1 MELKAIRPLE
11 PDIHPTA
18 IIDPT
23 AILHHNVKI
32 GPYAVIGPGCEIGEG
47 SILYSSFMES
57 SVPVGM

>member
-11 PDIHPTA
+11 TDIHPTA

-32 GPYAVIGPGCEIGEG
+32 GPYAVIGAGWERGEG
-47 SILYSSFMES
+47 SII
-57 SVPVGM
+57 